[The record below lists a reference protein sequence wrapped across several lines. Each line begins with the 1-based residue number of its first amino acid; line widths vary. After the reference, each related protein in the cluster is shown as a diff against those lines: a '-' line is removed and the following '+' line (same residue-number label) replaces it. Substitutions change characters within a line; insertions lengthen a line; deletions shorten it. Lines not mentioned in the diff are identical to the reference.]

1 MVYGHHISEGEEQAF
16 IELIQK
22 AFLLA
27 ENLHKP
33 LGVLANIHPSASF
46 SLQCLKPPI
55 SFFVSFDQGS
65 MLALVF
71 VLILNTAGV
80 LFDQLSGQ
88 FNQNGNFI
96 RNGPNARFK
105 FREIAH
111 GVNAQLAGGKR
122 FFLDFY
128 PLIEGV
134 HEGFFQFFLSQM
146 RCFAAVVLFILVVAL
161 PDEGAIYV
169 VRVPELP
176 TIKAAAVSANY
187 SGRKKMR

>member
-1 MVYGHHISEGEEQAF
+1 MVYGHHISEGEEQAL
-16 IELIQK
+16 IELVQK
-22 AFLLA
+22 SFLLT

-33 LGVLANIHPSASF
+33 LRVLANIHPSASF

-80 LFDQLSGQ
+80 FFDQLSGQ
-88 FNQNGNFI
+88 FNQNGNLI

-122 FFLDFY
+122 FFLELH
-128 PLIEGV
+128 PLIEGC
-134 HEGFFQFFLSQM
+134 HKGFLQLFFSQM
-146 RCFAAVVLFILVVAL
+146 RSFAAVLLFVFVVAL
-161 PDEGAIYV
+161 PNKGTVNVI
-169 VRVPELP
+169 
-176 TIKAAAVSANY
+176 
-187 SGRKKMR
+187 

>member
-46 SLQCLKPPI
+46 SLQCLKPSI
-55 SFFVSFDQGS
+55 SFFVSFDQGG

-71 VLILNTAGV
+71 FLILNAAGI
-80 LFDQLSGQ
+80 FFYQLSGQ
-88 FNQNGNFI
+88 FNQNGGFI
-96 RNGPNARFK
+96 CNGPNSRFK
-105 FREIAH
+105 FCEIAH
-111 GVNAQLAGGKR
+111 GINTQPAGGKG
-122 FFLDFY
+122 FFLDFH

-134 HEGFFQFFLSQM
+134 HEGLLQFFHGQM
-146 RCFAAVVLFILVVAL
+146 RCFAAVALFVLVVAL
-161 PDEGAIYV
+161 PDKG
-169 VRVPELP
+169 
-176 TIKAAAVSANY
+176 TANVI
-187 SGRKKMR
+187 